1 MVTATAAYSDNTTAT
16 VNPNQVV
23 WLSSNESAA
32 TVGNDGTV
40 TAVAAGTAT
49 ITGTFSGESG
59 TVDITVTPPPA
70 ILDILLPGNG
80 SGAVTS
86 DPSGIDCPD
95 SCNHAY
101 AIGTVVTLTAAPAS
115 GSTFVGWSEDCDG
128 NGQTTSVTM
137 DTARTCR
144 ATFDVSQAIL
154 DIPLTG
160 NGSGTVK
167 SNPDGI
173 NCPDNCNHAY
183 AIGTVVTLTADP
195 AAGSRFNGWG
205 DCGTASGRELV
216 TQVTMDSNLSCS
228 PYFELVGQ

>member
-1 MVTATAAYSDNTTAT
+1 
-16 VNPNQVV
+16 
-23 WLSSNESAA
+23 
-32 TVGNDGTV
+32 
-40 TAVAAGTAT
+40 
-49 ITGTFSGESG
+49 
-59 TVDITVTPPPA
+59 
-70 ILDILLPGNG
+70 
-80 SGAVTS
+80 
-86 DPSGIDCPD
+86 
-95 SCNHAY
+95 
-101 AIGTVVTLTAAPAS
+101 
-115 GSTFVGWSEDCDG
+115 
-128 NGQTTSVTM
+128 M
-137 DTARTCR
+137 DTARTCK

-173 NCPDNCNHAY
+173 DCPDNCNHAY